1 MFGNS
6 PFLTASILKDPAFA
20 HRLMNAGSDDTFGE
34 ITDEG
39 VEEIPSAL
47 KEDLVRVAGGAS
59 DQAANFA
66 RLKKTIRER
75 ADKVY
80 ALFRD
85 LIESPAAAL
94 PTAETDSQ
102 KETTP

>member
-1 MFGNS
+1 MIKGGHLAADAGVILAEALDLWQGLQGLLA
-6 PFLTASILKDPAFA
+6 LTIEGEVTSAS
-20 HRLMNAGSDDTFGE
+20 
-34 ITDEG
+34 
-39 VEEIPSAL
+39 EEDISKAL

-80 ALFRD
+80 ALFRN
-85 LIESPAAAL
+85 LMESPRR
-94 PTAETDSQ
+94 PCQ
-102 KETTP
+102 

>member
-20 HRLMNAGSDDTFGE
+20 RLLMNAGSDDTFGE

-47 KEDLVRVAGGAS
+47 KEDLVRVGGGA
-59 DQAANFA
+59 DF
-66 RLKKTIRER
+66 
-75 ADKVY
+75 
-80 ALFRD
+80 
-85 LIESPAAAL
+85 AAL
-94 PTAETDSQ
+94 EDRIRATADAGYAIFKDIIETPASESE
-102 KETTP
+102 KENNR